1 MIKKQFSL
9 CHPSVMQ
16 LAEGYDDLQDF
27 VASLPARFKQKEG
40 TLIHDGRNKLREIL
54 YKDHSYVVKSYRKPN
69 PLNRLVY
76 GLLRPSKAKRS
87 YDNALLLKQIYVGTP
102 DPVAYLN
109 VRNGLL
115 FTHSFLVTRKSAC
128 RYRYDQLFTSHK
140 EMQEAVVREVG
151 RVTAML
157 HENRLSHLDYGRG
170 NILFDFDGKGNV
182 ILELVDLNRMRHG
195 KVDIKAGC
203 KNLERLPATAQMHRW
218 MAHEYAMSRDFDDEE
233 CYRLMR
239 AYRKVQPGQVE
250 GEF

>member
-87 YDNALLLKQIYVGTP
+87 YDNALLLKQKKIW
-102 DPVAYLN
+102 
-109 VRNGLL
+109 RN
-115 FTHSFLVTRKSAC
+115 SKIFLI
-128 RYRYDQLFTSHK
+128 
-140 EMQEAVVREVG
+140 
-151 RVTAML
+151 
-157 HENRLSHLDYGRG
+157 
-170 NILFDFDGKGNV
+170 ILK
-182 ILELVDLNRMRHG
+182 R
-195 KVDIKAGC
+195 
-203 KNLERLPATAQMHRW
+203 KNLYVNTLSP
-218 MAHEYAMSRDFDDEE
+218 
-233 CYRLMR
+233 
-239 AYRKVQPGQVE
+239 
-250 GEF
+250 